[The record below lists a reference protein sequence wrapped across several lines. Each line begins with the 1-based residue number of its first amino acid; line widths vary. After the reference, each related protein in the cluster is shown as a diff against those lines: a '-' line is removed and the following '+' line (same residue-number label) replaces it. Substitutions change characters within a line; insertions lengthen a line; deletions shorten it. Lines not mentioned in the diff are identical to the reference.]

1 MYLMTNSTGSS
12 QGHQKGLWQNPVC
25 FDNESPRECR
35 TREHIQHSWSCM
47 CETHNQH
54 YPKWRKNMKPETLEL
69 LEENTG
75 HTLYHICNEKTFFKK
90 EKNAKGL
97 KSTTDSWD
105 FMKLKSFCYLTVW
118 TGNP

>member
-1 MYLMTNSTGSS
+1 
-12 QGHQKGLWQNPVC
+12 
-25 FDNESPRECR
+25 
-35 TREHIQHSWSCM
+35 
-47 CETHNQH
+47 
-54 YPKWRKNMKPETLEL
+54 MKPETLEL

-105 FMKLKSFCYLTVW
+105 FMKLKSFCYLTV
-118 TGNP
+118 